1 MIQVIEHIVKS
12 LVEDESAVK
21 LTVTEEGENV
31 TVAVHVADRDMG
43 RVIGKAG
50 ATVTAIRTILKNC
63 NSKDGKRYFIQ
74 IGDRREGE
82 GGGFGGGRGDRDDR
96 GDRGGFGGGRF
107 GR

>member
-1 MIQVIEHIVKS
+1 MIQVIEYIIKS

-21 LTVTEEGENV
+21 LSVSEEGENV
-31 TVAVHVADRDMG
+31 TVTVNVADRDMG

-74 IGDRREGE
+74 IGDRKE
-82 GGGFGGGRGDRDDR
+82 GDRPSNRDR
-96 GDRGGFGGGRF
+96 Y
-107 GR
+107 

>member
-1 MIQVIEHIVKS
+1 MVQVIEHIVKS

-21 LTVTEEGENV
+21 LSVAEEGENV
-31 TVAVHVADRDMG
+31 TITVHVANSDMG

-74 IGDRREGE
+74 IGDKREGDN
-82 GGGFGGGRGDRDDR
+82 GGRRDE
-96 GDRGGFGGGRF
+96 GR
-107 GR
+107 RY